1 MRPAH
6 VPLRLATGAFI
17 LNSGIGK
24 RQLPPEAA
32 AGLQSMAAA
41 AVPQVKTM
49 TPSAF
54 GKTLSTA
61 EIALGAAL
69 LAPFVPSALAG
80 AALTAFGAA
89 MLTMYLRTPGLHEP
103 GSIRPTQAG
112 TAVAKDVWMVGAGL
126 SLLIDGMTPAR
137 YDSRPEE

>member
-24 RQLPPEAA
+24 RQLPPDAA

-41 AVPQVKTM
+41 ALPQVKTM
-49 TPSAF
+49 SPTTF

-61 EIALGAAL
+61 EIALGVAL
-69 LAPFVPSALAG
+69 LAPIVPSALAG
-80 AALTAFGAA
+80 AALTAFGAG
-89 MLTMYLRTPGLHEP
+89 MLAMYLRTPGLHEP

-112 TAVAKDVWMVGAGL
+112 TAIAKDVWMVGAGL
-126 SLLIDGMTPAR
+126 SLLIDGLTPTR
-137 YDSRPEE
+137 DDE